1 MPPLDWRTLVKL
13 ALAATVLA
21 SCAVLVDVQLR
32 GNGNPLSL
40 IEPARRGPSAAV
52 FAADFPD
59 TELPDG
65 IGHDGQQFYAIA
77 RAPMHLHEVAS
88 HLDRP
93 QYRLQH
99 PLLSWLAWLLHP
111 QGGGTGLIF
120 ALFAIQVLA
129 MLCGGIALG
138 ALSVSLGGPVWLAAT
153 FPLLPG
159 ALSSARITGADSLA
173 CALAV
178 AALAFA
184 VRNRWG
190 SAIVLAVLAV
200 FAKEAVL
207 LLFVG
212 FALRRRTRPSIALV
226 AVPAAIAAAW
236 AVFLRA
242 EISAAGGQV
251 REFVFPLRGLWESVA
266 EWTHGHEV
274 FAATTVLASLAVAV
288 YGLRRHGLSSPWSWA
303 VVVELCFTAI
313 LGFDVIGLN
322 FNGTRTTMPLQL
334 AALLLLTTP
343 ISDLASTHPS
353 STVRPASSG
362 RASDLR
368 KTRSDR

>member
-1 MPPLDWRTLVKL
+1 M
-13 ALAATVLA
+13 ATVLA
-21 SCAVLVDVQLR
+21 SCAVLIDMQLR
-32 GNGNPLSL
+32 GGGNPLSL
-40 IEPARRGPSAAV
+40 VTPAREGPSVAV

-59 TELPDG
+59 TELPGG

-77 RAPMHLHEVAS
+77 RAPMHLQEVAS

-93 QYRLQH
+93 YYRLQH

-120 ALFAIQVLA
+120 ALFAVQVLA
-129 MLCGGIALG
+129 MLGGGVALG
-138 ALSVSLGGPVWLAAT
+138 ALSVSLGGPVWLAAA

-173 CALAV
+173 CALAI

-184 VRNRWG
+184 VRSRWVP
-190 SAIVLAVLAV
+190 AIVLAVLAV

-207 LLFVG
+207 LLLVG
-212 FALRRRTRPSIALV
+212 FALWRRTRLDVALV

-236 AVFLRA
+236 AVFLRI
-242 EISAAGGQV
+242 ELSASGGQV
-251 REFVFPLRGLWESVA
+251 REFVFPFRGLWESAA

-274 FAATTVLASLAVAV
+274 FAAATLLASLAAAV
-288 YGLRRHGLSSPWSWA
+288 YGLRRYGLSSPWSWA
-303 VVVELCFTAI
+303 VVVELAFTAV

-334 AALLLLTTP
+334 AVLLLLTTP
-343 ISDLASTHPS
+343 VRGPASTHRPN
-353 STVRPASSG
+353 TTPPASSDLG
-362 RASDLR
+362 SDPQR
-368 KTRSDR
+368 TRSGR